1 MWFLAALFTLK
12 SKLHDDLPWFFWP
25 SFELLR
31 MHEKGLVALACT
43 FTK

>member
-12 SKLHDDLPWFFWP
+12 IKLHDGLSWFFWP

-31 MHEKGLVALACT
+31 MQEKGLVALACT